1 MFLAGMS
8 VHHFKEAEDPYF
20 FLTPQMKYD
29 APVEIPFD
37 DIDKKGAS
45 IRATFWK
52 IPQPEPTWFGI
63 IPVGSLSDE
72 VMIKMRGPKYFYKNK
87 RTGEHFNDNNP
98 QKEPMFLV
106 ELFKINAD
114 LTKTQVFNKT
124 YTSLSPSFG
133 YGDGEEHWQ
142 RLFFIIDVGYGY
154 DYGQYEVV
162 VTTLLE
168 MPELKDQ
175 GNLQFF
181 LSIASNYG
189 K

>member
-1 MFLAGMS
+1 MFLAGMG

-72 VMIKMRGPKYFYKNK
+72 VMIKMRGKIGY
-87 RTGEHFNDNNP
+87 RTSNHGHFNVNNP

-114 LTKTQVFNKT
+114 LTKTEVFNKT
-124 YTSLSPSFG
+124 YTSPVPSFG
-133 YGDGEEHWQ
+133 RGDGEEHWQ